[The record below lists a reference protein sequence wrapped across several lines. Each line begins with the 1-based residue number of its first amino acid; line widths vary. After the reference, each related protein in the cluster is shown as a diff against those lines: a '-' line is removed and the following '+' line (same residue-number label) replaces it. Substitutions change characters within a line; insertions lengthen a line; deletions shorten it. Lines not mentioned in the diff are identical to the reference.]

1 MPLSVIVAT
10 GYNFSEGEKV
20 TYPKLNLLGTPSVTF
35 TGELSSAQLS
45 DGSVTT
51 GKLEQG
57 ININSKI
64 DDHNLN
70 LTKLEAGTQGQ
81 ILYYNADGDLVKL
94 APGSDGQFLK
104 TKGAGANPEWSA
116 QDGTDTINI
125 SQIATDGANKYISTD
140 GSGNIQWEVKDTGYF
155 GGAAVMWEQQ
165 STNTNAG
172 ATNSTLDQVRVLNQS
187 TDPSSILADFDA
199 ATYSWDLDAG
209 TYMIEAKAPA
219 ADTGNFICW
228 VENTTDGTIA
238 VNGTSASGGSSKNTE
253 TQWTFASGIVTIAGT
268 KTFQLKFR
276 SSSSTAIY
284 GLGRPANIS
293 GHDEIY
299 SVVKVF
305 KLA

>member
-10 GYNFSEGEKV
+10 GYNFSDGEKV

-125 SQIATDGANKYISTD
+125 SQIVTDGASKYISTD
-140 GSGNIQWEVKDTGYF
+140 SSGNIQWENKS
-155 GGAAVMWEQQ
+155 APAISAVAHVWDQK
-165 STNTNAG
+165 
-172 ATNSTLDQVRVLNQS
+172 ATNVDGGGSDSTVDQTRDLNQFN
-187 TDPSSILADFDA
+187 DPDNIIVSLSSNQITLE
-199 ATYSWDLDAG
+199 AG
-209 TYMIEAKAPA
+209 TYMIDA
-219 ADTGNFICW
+219 AVPGDGCDQFVSWLYDT
-228 VENTTDGTIA
+228 TGTA
-238 VNGTSASGGSSKNTE
+238 TLLNGTSCRSYSGDRLPIHSLIKGRFTLAVQSTIEIRFRCSTTE
-253 TQWTFASGIVTIAGT
+253 AGD
-268 KTFQLKFR
+268 
-276 SSSSTAIY
+276 
-284 GLGRPANIS
+284 GLGRASNIS
-293 GHDEIY
+293 GHPEIY
-299 SVVKVF
+299 TVATISKF
-305 KLA
+305 S

>member
-1 MPLSVIVAT
+1 MPLSLIVAT

-125 SQIATDGANKYISTD
+125 SQIVTDGANKFISSD
-140 GSGNIQWEVKDTGYF
+140 SSGNIQWEAKSSLSISVADL
-155 GGAAVMWEQQ
+155 WEQQ
-165 STNTNAG
+165 SQGVDAG
-172 ATNSTLDQVRVLNQS
+172 ASDTTDQTRNLNQS
-187 TDPSSILADFDA
+187 SDPDGIIVSLSSGQFTLA
-199 ATYSWDLDAG
+199 AG
-209 TYMIEAKAPA
+209 TYSVIARVPGY
-219 ADTGNFICW
+219 DSGNFTSW
-228 VENTTDGTIA
+228 LYNFSDSSTTL
-238 VNGTSASGGSSKNTE
+238 NGTSIYFGSSDTE
-253 TQWTFASGIVTIAGT
+253 TLWSTISGVFTIADQ
-268 KTFQLKFR
+268 KTFEIRFKSKLSQ
-276 SSSSTAIY
+276 SSN
-284 GLGRPANIS
+284 GLGRAADIT
-293 GHDEIY
+293 GHPEIY
-299 SVVKVF
+299 SQLKVT